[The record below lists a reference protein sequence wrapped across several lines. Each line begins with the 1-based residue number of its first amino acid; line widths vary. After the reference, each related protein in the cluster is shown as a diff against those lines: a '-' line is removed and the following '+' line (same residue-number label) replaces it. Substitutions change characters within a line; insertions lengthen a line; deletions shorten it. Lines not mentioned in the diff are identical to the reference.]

1 MLAYARAPGVG
12 KERAV
17 SLLIVGLIIFLGIHS
32 ISIVA
37 PAFRDRLA
45 ARLGNGPWRGVY
57 SLISLVGFVLL
68 IWGYGLARR
77 EGVVLYSPPFWTR
90 HLTAVLMLPVFPLLF
105 APYLPGRIKA
115 ALKHPMLLAVM
126 LWAVAHLISN
136 GTLADVVLFGAF
148 LVWAVADRISYR
160 HRTQRPLKGA
170 PPAARNDVIAVVV
183 GLALYVLFVVW
194 LHQKLIG
201 VQPIP
206 L

>member
-1 MLAYARAPGVG
+1 MT
-12 KERAV
+12 
-17 SLLIVGLIIFLGIHS
+17 LLVVGLIVFLGIHS

-37 PAFRDRLA
+37 PASRDRIA
-45 ARLGNGPWRGVY
+45 AHMGAGPWRGIY
-57 SLISLVGFVLL
+57 SLISLVGFALI
-68 IWGYGLARR
+68 IWGYGVAR
-77 EGVVLYSPPFWTR
+77 GTPLVLYSPPSWTR
-90 HLTAVLMLPVFPLLF
+90 HVTALLMLPVFTLLI
-105 APYLPGRIKA
+105 APYFPGRISA
-115 ALKHPMLLAVM
+115 ALKHPMLVGAK

-136 GTLADVVLFGAF
+136 GTLADVVLFGGF

-170 PPAARNDVIAVVV
+170 APAARNDVIIVVV
-183 GLALYVLFVVW
+183 GLALYAIFVLW